1 MWRYIVKVIT
11 ICGSLSFKE
20 EMMIIAEKLALEGN
34 CILTP
39 VYPVKNFSKTDTQ
52 LEKLKEAHF
61 KRIEPVSYTHL
72 TLPTI
77 A

>member
-1 MWRYIVKVIT
+1 MKVIT

-61 KRIEPVSYTHL
+61 
-72 TLPTI
+72 
-77 A
+77 

>member
-1 MWRYIVKVIT
+1 MKVIT

-52 LEKLKEAHF
+52 LEKLKEEIMYLE
-61 KRIEPVSYTHL
+61 KI
-72 TLPTI
+72 
-77 A
+77 